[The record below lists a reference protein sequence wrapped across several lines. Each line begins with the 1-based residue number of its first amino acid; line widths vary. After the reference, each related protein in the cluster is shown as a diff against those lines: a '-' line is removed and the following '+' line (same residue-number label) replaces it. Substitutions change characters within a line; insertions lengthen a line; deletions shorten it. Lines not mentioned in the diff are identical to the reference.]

1 MEIGDLGTWVSGLVG
16 LLGLY
21 ALYSAHRLSQ
31 QMRTDERARDQ
42 RQQALAIS
50 SWVSLMYVPDEYRT
64 RVGEALFINNNSQSA
79 IYDVQVTVLVA
90 EGKTSIFRA
99 VVCPPGEYYA
109 TYTAKTSSGFD
120 WGFIDDARGTTLSR
134 RPFSSQQ
141 FWRVIYMQFTDGSGN
156 VWRRSEV
163 GALEALQLAE
173 I

>member
-1 MEIGDLGTWVSGLVG
+1 
-16 LLGLY
+16 
-21 ALYSAHRLSQ
+21 
-31 QMRTDERARDQ
+31 
-42 RQQALAIS
+42 
-50 SWVSLMYVPDEYRT
+50 MYVPDEYRT

-141 FWRVIYMQFTDGSGN
+141 FWRVMDMQFTDGSGN